1 MRQPIGFSRFEI
13 KNFFETETLEPRRGP
28 GSQVSLVVIAM
39 NNCGAFLIQARDAL
53 FVELRQR
60 DVDRSGQMGAGKLLG
75 RQNFNEV
82 RPVIDSL
89 SQLIAAYDDLR
100 HWLSSFQIS
109 SRTFLS
115 RAEDANNA
123 DVRAAQTPCR
133 GRFQTCPYVNPSSL
147 ESRSASLNTE

>member
-109 SRTFLS
+109 SRTLSFLELKMQPTRMFARRKRLVGAGFKPAPTS
-115 RAEDANNA
+115 ILFLWKA
-123 DVRAAQTPCR
+123 DPHH
-133 GRFQTCPYVNPSSL
+133 
-147 ESRSASLNTE
+147 